1 MTINEFRNDPSLVE
15 MWQRELKTNEL
26 LKTVLEVMDF
36 THPARFAL
44 HGDKNEDISPT
55 RAAIEL
61 GTTRGYSMY
70 ADRLKIL
77 ATTPAKYQQVGESDY
92 SSTEK
97 LET

>member
-1 MTINEFRNDPSLVE
+1 MTISEFRTDASLTE
-15 MWQRELKTNEL
+15 MWARELETNQL
-26 LKTVLEVMDF
+26 LRTVLDVMEF

-61 GTTRGYSMY
+61 GNTRGYSLFG
-70 ADRLKIL
+70 DRLKLL
-77 ATTPAKYQQVGESDY
+77 AKPLRKEQPLGDTDY
-92 SSTEK
+92 ASTDA